1 MTPISFSEMISTM
14 GLFTAAGLL
23 TFLSFWAGGRLT
35 PWFLSEPVEAPSV
48 TALFFSQEQDS
59 DFYRVRVAASGL
71 SFAVMLASL
80 LAIVIVARMFGWHM
94 AS

>member
-1 MTPISFSEMISTM
+1 M

-48 TALFFSQEQDS
+48 SALFFSQEQGG

-71 SFAVMLASL
+71 SFAVMLAAL
-80 LAIVIVARMFGWHM
+80 LAIVIGARILGWHL
-94 AS
+94 AN